1 MALVP
6 HTLHSPPQPLSPM
19 PKDTD
24 TGKAFR
30 KLLARDIFLRRKE
43 PELAT
48 AATNIPYVD
57 EKKVVRAGKLS
68 RM

>member
-1 MALVP
+1 
-6 HTLHSPPQPLSPM
+6 M
-19 PKDTD
+19 PKETD

-30 KLLARDIFLRRKE
+30 KLLARNTFLRRRE

-48 AATNIPYVD
+48 ATTYIPYVD
-57 EKKVVRAGKLS
+57 ENKVVRAGKLS

>member
-1 MALVP
+1 
-6 HTLHSPPQPLSPM
+6 M

-30 KLLARDIFLRRKE
+30 KLLARNIFLRRKE
-43 PELAT
+43 PELAN
-48 AATNIPYVD
+48 AATYIPYVD
-57 EKKVVRAGKLS
+57 ENKVVRAGKLS